1 MRIKRTCLILL
12 ALLLLPAPAFALDP
26 MKNTDPDKYYIEL
39 DTGKQVV
46 TVYQRD
52 DNGEYTRIVRRMLCT
67 SGRREAT
74 ETNEALPT
82 PSGTWKIGTR
92 ERFGKFAA
100 FAGEYARYWT
110 QLVGGVYFHSVM
122 FSSRDIQKLK
132 SGPLSHLGTDGSH
145 GCVRLYVEDAKW
157 LYYNACFGT
166 TVRVFSSTRNKNLV
180 KALKTDM
187 RYVEYKAF
195 QANIYDVEPL
205 PDRTAWVTV
214 DGTQLRTGN
223 GTNDKLIKRL
233 SAGTEFIVL
242 QEGDPW
248 IKVSLNGKEGYV
260 RRCYITYEQGALQ
273 AEEKGHYV
281 SGTTYLYAEPNTRS
295 KRIYKVPSSST
306 INVVDDTID
315 EGKWTLINF
324 QGTLGY
330 MQSRSIRTGWATL
343 PEYQEGYREAVNQ

>member
-1 MRIKRTCLILL
+1 MRIRRTCLILL

-26 MKNTDPDKYYIEL
+26 VKNTDPDKYYIEL

-46 TVYQRD
+46 TVYQKD

-67 SGRREAT
+67 SGRFEAT
-74 ETNEALPT
+74 ATNEAAPT
-82 PSGTWKIGTR
+82 PAGTWKIGAR

-100 FAGEYARYWT
+100 FTGEYARYWT

-122 FSSRDIQKLK
+122 FSSRDINKIK
-132 SGPLSHLGTDGSH
+132 SGPLAGLGTNGSH

-166 TVRVFSSTRNKNLV
+166 TVRVFSSTRNEKLV

-187 RYVEYKAF
+187 NYGDYKAF
-195 QANIYDVEPL
+195 QANIFDAEPL
-205 PDRTAWVTV
+205 PDRTAWVTA
-214 DGTQLRTGN
+214 DGAQLRTGN
-223 GTNDKLIKRL
+223 GTNDQLIKRL
-233 SAGTEFIVL
+233 SEGTGLTVL

-248 IKVSLNGKEGYV
+248 VKVSLNGKEGYV
-260 RRCYITYEQGALQ
+260 RRCFVTYEQGTMQ
-273 AEEKGHYV
+273 AEENGQYV
-281 SGTTYLYAEPNTRS
+281 SATTYLYAQPSTRS
-295 KRIYKVPSSST
+295 ERIYKVPSSST

-315 EGKWTLINF
+315 EGNWTLINF

-330 MQSRSIRTGWATL
+330 MQSRSIKTGWATL
-343 PEYQEGYREAVNQ
+343 PEYQGGYREAVSQ